1 MTQAL
6 AGTQLAHTAYG
17 EPKADT
23 ELAHTHGDVAP
34 APWGVPYDDRKPDR
48 SKKCRA
54 NNDTCNG
61 WRMTAS
67 PYCPVHAGLM
77 RNVKAEPLPEGDAE
91 PAPPSEVARP

>member
-1 MTQAL
+1 V
-6 AGTQLAHTAYG
+6 HTAYG

-23 ELAHTHGDVAP
+23 ELAYTHGDVQP
-34 APWGVPYDDRKPDR
+34 APFGVPYDDRQPDR

-61 WRMTAS
+61 WRMSAS

-77 RNVKAEPLPEGDAE
+77 RNVKAEPALLE
-91 PAPPSEVARP
+91 EVADEPPAGPQPEAAEGSG